1 MEATTVIKKPLVTEK
16 TTFNATANNRYA
28 FEVDSRASK
37 GEIKRAVEEI
47 YGVRVVSIATQVR
60 KGRMRR
66 NRMGWF
72 RVGSEK
78 RAVVKLHAEDRIE
91 LF

>member
-1 MEATTVIKKPLVTEK
+1 MEVTTVIRKPLVTEK
-16 TTFNATANNRYA
+16 TTLKSTANNRYA
-28 FEVDSRASK
+28 FEVDRRANKSQ
-37 GEIKRAVEEI
+37 IKLAVEEI
-47 YGVRVVSIATQVR
+47 YGVRVLSVATQVR

-78 RAVVKLHAEDRIE
+78 HAIVKLHAEDRIE

>member
-1 MEATTVIKKPLVTEK
+1 MEVTTIIKKPLVTEK

-28 FEVDSRASK
+28 FEVDQRASK
-37 GEIKRAVEEI
+37 GQIKRAVEDI
-47 YGVRVVSIATQVR
+47 YGVRVLSVATQVR

>member
-1 MEATTVIKKPLVTEK
+1 MEATTVIKKPLVSEK
-16 TTFNATANNRYA
+16 TTFAATADNRYA
-28 FEVDSRASK
+28 FEVDRRADK
-37 GEIKRAVEEI
+37 AQIKRAVEEI
-47 YGVRVVSIATQVR
+47 YGVRVVSVSTQVR

-72 RVGSEK
+72 RVGNQK
-78 RAVVKLHAEDRIE
+78 RATVKLHAEDRIE

>member
-1 MEATTVIKKPLVTEK
+1 MEVTTVIKKPLVTEK
-16 TTFNATANNRYA
+16 STFGVSMNNRYV
-28 FEVDSRASK
+28 FEVDKRADK
-37 GEIKRAVEEI
+37 GQIKRAVEEI
-47 YGVRVVSIATQVR
+47 YGVRVLSVATQVR
-60 KGRMRR
+60 KGHMKR

-72 RVGSEK
+72 RVGNQK

>member
-1 MEATTVIKKPLVTEK
+1 MEVTTIIKKPLVTEK

-28 FEVDSRASK
+28 FQVDYRANK
-37 GEIKRAVEEI
+37 GQIKRAVEDI
-47 YGVRVVSIATQVR
+47 YGVRVLSVSTQIR
-60 KGRMRR
+60 KGRLRR
-66 NRMGWF
+66 NRTGWF

>member
-1 MEATTVIKKPLVTEK
+1 MEATTVIKQPLVTEK
-16 TTFNATANNRYA
+16 TTFAATADNRYS
-28 FEVDSRASK
+28 FEVDRRADK
-37 GEIKRAVEEI
+37 AQIKRAVEEI
-47 YGVRVVSIATQVR
+47 YGVRVVSVSTQVR

-72 RVGSEK
+72 RVGNQK
-78 RAVVKLHAEDRIE
+78 RATVKLHAEDRIE

>member
-1 MEATTVIKKPLVTEK
+1 MEVTTVIKKPLVTEK
-16 TTFNATANNRYA
+16 STFGVSAENRYV
-28 FEVDSRASK
+28 FEVDKRADK
-37 GEIKRAVEEI
+37 GQIKRAVEEI
-47 YGVRVVSIATQVR
+47 YGVRVLTVATQIR
-60 KGRMRR
+60 KGRMKR

-72 RVGSEK
+72 RVGNQK

>member
-1 MEATTVIKKPLVTEK
+1 MEATTVIKQPLVTEK
-16 TTFNATANNRYA
+16 TTFAATADNRYS
-28 FEVDSRASK
+28 FEVDRRADK
-37 GEIKRAVEEI
+37 AQIKRAVEEI
-47 YGVRVVSIATQVR
+47 YGVRVVSVSTQVR

-72 RVGSEK
+72 RVGSQK
-78 RAVVKLHAEDRIE
+78 RATVKLHVEDRIE

>member
-1 MEATTVIKKPLVTEK
+1 MEVTTIIKQPLVTEK
-16 TTFNATANNRYA
+16 TTFNSTANNRYA
-28 FEVDSRASK
+28 FKVDARASK
-37 GEIKRAVEEI
+37 GQIKRAVEDI
-47 YGVRVVSIATQVR
+47 YGVRVLSVATQIR

>member
-1 MEATTVIKKPLVTEK
+1 MEVTTIIKKPLVTEK
-16 TTFNATANNRYA
+16 TTYAASASNRYA
-28 FEVDSRASK
+28 FVVDNRADK
-37 GEIKRAVEEI
+37 GQIKRAVEEI
-47 YGVRVVSIATQVR
+47 YGVRVVSVSTQVR
-60 KGRMRR
+60 KGQLKR

-72 RVGSEK
+72 RVGSQK

>member
-16 TTFNATANNRYA
+16 TTFSAGTNNRFA
-28 FEVDSRASK
+28 FEVDKRANK
-37 GEIKRAVEEI
+37 GQIKRAVEEI
-47 YGVRVVSIATQVR
+47 YGVRVLSVATQVR
-60 KGRMRR
+60 KGHMKR

-72 RVGSEK
+72 RVGNQK

>member
-1 MEATTVIKKPLVTEK
+1 MESTTIIKKPLVTEK
-16 TTFNATANNRYA
+16 TTFNAAANNRYA
-28 FEVDSRASK
+28 FKVDSHATKSQ
-37 GEIKRAVEEI
+37 IKHAVEDI
-47 YGVRVVSIATQVR
+47 YGVRVVSVSTQTR

-72 RVGSEK
+72 RVGNEK
-78 RAVVKLHAEDRIE
+78 RAIVKLHAEDRIE

>member
-16 TTFNATANNRYA
+16 TTFGASANNRFA
-28 FEVDSRASK
+28 FEVDKRANK
-37 GEIKRAVEEI
+37 AQIKNAVEEI
-47 YGVRVVSIATQVR
+47 YGVRVLSVATQIR
-60 KGRMRR
+60 KGNMRR

-72 RVGSEK
+72 RVGNEK
-78 RAVVKLHAEDRIE
+78 RAIVKLHSEDRIE

>member
-1 MEATTVIKKPLVTEK
+1 MEVTTIIQKPLITEK

-28 FEVDSRASK
+28 FQVDKRANK
-37 GEIKRAVEEI
+37 AQIKRAVEDI
-47 YGVRVVSIATQVR
+47 YGVRVVSVSTQVR

-66 NRMGWF
+66 NRVGWF
-72 RVGSEK
+72 RVGNQK